1 MKGSVN
7 NNKKTKHRCMF
18 VKEIAHFLLC
28 RKPSAFLFDIK
39 KKQHTRYKKWVS
51 HLSNVFLVLVF
62 YSIEFKF
69 IIAPSGSSCSV
80 KILNLLWHSW
90 RANPKYLGLGHIL
103 MFSRVPFC
111 TAFLV
116 DYFWKT
122 EASQLLKLYIS
133 N

>member
-39 KKQHTRYKKWVS
+39 KKSIQDTRNEFPIWAM
-51 HLSNVFLVLVF
+51 FLVLVF

-111 TAFLV
+111 TEFLV

-122 EASQLLKLYIS
+122 EASELLKLYIS